1 MTEKQE
7 LSALAHCVYR
17 INYHLVFVT
26 KYRKKV
32 ITKGILE
39 FLKTHFQSVLTLWK
53 CSLVE
58 FSGEADHVHLLVEAT
73 PNLKLSSLVNNLK
86 TTSSRRV
93 RNVFRKHV
101 SAFYWKPMFWTR
113 AYCAISAG
121 GAPLETLKKYIK
133 NQDAPRR

>member
-7 LSALAHCVYR
+7 LSALAHCVYKLH
-17 INYHLVFVT
+17 YHLVFVT

-32 ITKGILE
+32 ITEEILK
-39 FLKTHFQSVLTLWK
+39 FLRNHFQNVLTLWK
-53 CSLVE
+53 CSLIE
-58 FSGEADHVHLLVEAT
+58 FSGESDHVHLLIEAT

-93 RNVFRKHV
+93 RNIFPQHVRKY
-101 SAFYWKPMFWTR
+101 YWKPVFWTQ
-113 AYCAISAG
+113 AYCVISAG
-121 GAPLETLKKYIK
+121 GAPLEVLKTYIR